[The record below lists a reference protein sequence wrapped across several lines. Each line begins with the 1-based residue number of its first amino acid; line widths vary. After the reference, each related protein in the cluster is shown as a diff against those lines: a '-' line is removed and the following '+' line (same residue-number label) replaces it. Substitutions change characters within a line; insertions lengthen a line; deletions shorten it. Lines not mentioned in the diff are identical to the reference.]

1 MKMDK
6 GCVLVTGGAGFIGSN
21 FVQLALSQGYRVV
34 NLDALTYA
42 GGSYVLNSLL
52 RHPEHQFIN
61 DRIENRE
68 VVDSILRQCSPSA
81 IINFAAETH
90 VDRSIDNPGVFVQSN
105 VVGVQN
111 LLDAAVRYQEGL
123 ADHESRSFRFL
134 QISTD
139 EVFGSIDGAAATE
152 ESPYQPNSP
161 YSASKAA
168 ADHLVRA
175 YHTTYGLPSLITVAT
190 NNYGPMQFPEKL
202 IPLMIVKAVRE
213 LPLPVYGDGENIRD
227 WLYVTDHCRAVLTV
241 LEAGQP
247 GGTYNVAGG
256 NQASNLD
263 VVRTICRAL
272 DRRKVMTGGGSHE
285 ELISFVTDR
294 PGHDRRY
301 ALDAGKLTSK
311 LGWKPEAD
319 FETALEETI
328 DWYLDHPDFWKP
340 ILGGNYDGHRL
351 GLNRL
356 QATQVPVAR
365 TATG

>member
-1 MKMDK
+1 MDK
-6 GCVLVTGGAGFIGSN
+6 GCILVTGGAGFIGSN
-21 FVQLALSQGYRVV
+21 FVNLALAEGYRIV

-42 GGSYVLNSLL
+42 GGSFVLNSLL

-68 VVDSILRQCSPSA
+68 VVDVVLRQYAPSA

-111 LLDAAVRYQEGL
+111 LLDAAVRYQAGL

-139 EVFGSIDGAAATE
+139 EVFGSIDGTAATE
-152 ESPYQPNSP
+152 ESPYAPNSP

-202 IPLMIVKAVRE
+202 IPLMILKAVRE

-227 WLYVTDHCRAVLTV
+227 WLYVTDHCRGILAV
-241 LEAGQP
+241 LEAGKP
-247 GGTYNVAGG
+247 GETYNIAGG
-256 NQASNLD
+256 NQASNLE
-263 VVRTICRAL
+263 VVRKICCAL
-272 DRRKVMTGGGSHE
+272 DRRRTMTGGASHQ
-285 ELISFVTDR
+285 ELISFVADR

-301 ALDAGKLTSK
+301 ALDASKLTAT
-311 LGWKPEAD
+311 LGWKPEVD
-319 FETALEETI
+319 FDSALDQTI
-328 DWYLDHPDFWKP
+328 EWYLDNPDFWKP
-340 ILGGNYDGHRL
+340 ILGSSYDGHRL
-351 GLNRL
+351 GLGAAL
-356 QATQVPVAR
+356 VEETPLAR
-365 TATG
+365 SATG

>member
-6 GCVLVTGGAGFIGSN
+6 GCILVTGGAGFIGSN

-52 RHPEHQFIN
+52 RHPEHRFIN

-272 DRRKVMTGGGSHE
+272 DRRKVMTGGASHE

-301 ALDAGKLTSK
+301 ALDAGKLMSK

-328 DWYLDHPDFWKP
+328 DWYLDHSDFWKP

-351 GLNRL
+351 GLNRT
-356 QATQVPVAR
+356 QATELPVAR